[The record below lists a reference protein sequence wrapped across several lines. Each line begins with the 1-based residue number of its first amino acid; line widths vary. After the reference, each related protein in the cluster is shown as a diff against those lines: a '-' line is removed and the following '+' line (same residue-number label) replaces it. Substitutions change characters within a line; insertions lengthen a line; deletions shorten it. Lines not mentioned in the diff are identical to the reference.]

1 MEYKT
6 ISQEELK
13 AKLDL
18 HEIWTNYKEDGER
31 LNLCGFDLSNAN
43 LNYVNLSD
51 ANLSNAN
58 LNYVNLSDANLS
70 GIDLKG
76 CKLYKTDLFYT
87 KIDNMISIGNVG
99 DESRTVY
106 YFYKDNRVICGCFDD
121 TLEEFEK
128 VVREK
133 YGKDNKSY
141 KACIKLF
148 KSYKWEE

>member
-1 MEYKT
+1 MFYKA
-6 ISQEELK
+6 ISEEELK
-13 AKLDL
+13 VKLDL
-18 HEIWTNYKEDGER
+18 HKKWANYKENGER
-31 LNLCGFDLSNAN
+31 LNLCGFDLSGFNLSYAN
-43 LNYVNLSD
+43 LRDANLSD
-51 ANLSNAN
+51 ANLKG
-58 LNYVNLSDANLS
+58 ANLS

-99 DESRTVY
+99 DKNRTVY